1 VPNLKLRHKH
11 RAAHPNIDPSSVPS
25 LPLSLHTLS
34 VQTHTRFKLKI
45 GIEIEPEPMELPEC
59 KAGSDWQV
67 QNREQKEGEKEELKC
82 GRADMCRP
90 WRSLDAEPIA
100 NWTKCGVASRN
111 CDCVFQRHRCQP
123 GQTRRRA
130 RRAKA
135 CAEQPKASSAGTQPV
150 EPSMILGRQT
160 RCGPA

>member
-45 GIEIEPEPMELPEC
+45 AIEIEPEPMELPEC

-82 GRADMCRP
+82 GRAGVCRK
-90 WRSLDAEPIA
+90 RENNGSVSFQSGEQKSQLR
-100 NWTKCGVASRN
+100 V
-111 CDCVFQRHRCQP
+111 QRHWCQP
-123 GQTRRRA
+123 DQIRRWA
-130 RRAKA
+130 RRAET
-135 CAEQPKASSAGTQPV
+135 CAEQLKASSARTQPV
-150 EPSMILGRQT
+150 ESSMVLGRQT
-160 RCGPA
+160 RCGPV

>member
-1 VPNLKLRHKH
+1 MPNLKLRHKH

-45 GIEIEPEPMELPEC
+45 EIETEPEPMELPEC

-82 GRADMCRP
+82 VRAGMCRGGEQK
-90 WRSLDAEPIA
+90 SVL
-100 NWTKCGVASRN
+100 
-111 CDCVFQRHRCQP
+111 CVHRCQP
-123 GQTRRRA
+123 RQSRRCA
-130 RRAKA
+130 RRIKVR
-135 CAEQPKASSAGTQPV
+135 AEQPKASSAQPNTV
-150 EPSMILGRQT
+150 RRQSVVRRLGRKLGEKWINE
-160 RCGPA
+160 RDVEEKEVM

>member
-1 VPNLKLRHKH
+1 MPNLKLRHKH

-82 GRADMCRP
+82 VRAGVCRKP
-90 WRSLDAEPIA
+90 EARFSFISEWRGESQL
-100 NWTKCGVASRN
+100 
-111 CDCVFQRHRCQP
+111 CVQRH
-123 GQTRRRA
+123 
-130 RRAKA
+130 
-135 CAEQPKASSAGTQPV
+135 
-150 EPSMILGRQT
+150 
-160 RCGPA
+160 